1 MNIFHLNIN
10 TQTTALYSISL
21 GFALAFWPFPINN
34 VNMSKKAASNENY
47 NLSEVSEILGI
58 SKATVK
64 NWVKLGKLPCIS
76 KTPYIFSKDE
86 IQDFYS
92 KLNDSVY
99 LKSRR
104 NKTRINS
111 NYLPGSYIDS
121 SSPNYSIIKA
131 LIRDLENTQVPVR
144 DIISTYARSFCKA
157 RDIPAGVATSLLG
170 KEPSPLPISLLDEY
184 PLVFVE
190 GEDTLG
196 MLYISLRRLGEK
208 KSTGSYYTP
217 FFVVDR
223 IVHEALPETVPFG
236 AKIIDP
242 SCGTGNFLL
251 RLPDELPPKNI
262 YGSDIDPMAVAIARI
277 NLVLKYS
284 VRTSSTLDTIKQNIM
299 LQDSLKFF
307 SEGSFDYI
315 IGNPPWGY
323 VYSKDE
329 QKSLRE
335 QFVSYNG
342 TGTPESFSLFIEK
355 SLENLSDN
363 GVMSFLLPES
373 ILDVRLHTAIRS
385 LMLDKAHICSINYLG
400 EVFDKV
406 QCPCI
411 ILTLKK
417 KSSKDQVNTTKVS
430 FSKSRKSELIIE
442 KSFEAGSDRLSC
454 DSFHILCDDKDFS
467 LIKKIESVPHF
478 TLKGNAEFALGIVTG
493 SNRTLLSN
501 TPLDG
506 YEPVITGKDIEKYS
520 IAPVKRYVRFTPEKF
535 QQCAPER
542 LYRAKNKL
550 FYRFIADEPIVA
562 MDDNGRISLNSANI
576 ILPKIEGYSS
586 KYIMAV
592 LNSDIIS
599 FYYKNR
605 FRNFKVLRSCL
616 EQLPIP
622 ICSEKDRAI
631 IEELVDDK
639 DYNTINKKIESL
651 FTFPI

>member
-1 MNIFHLNIN
+1 MNKNA
-10 TQTTALYSISL
+10 AL
-21 GFALAFWPFPINN
+21 
-34 VNMSKKAASNENY
+34 NENF

-76 KTPYIFSKDE
+76 KSPYIFSKE
-86 IQDFYS
+86 KIMEVHK
-92 KLNDSVY
+92 KLDDSVY

-121 SSPNYSIIKA
+121 SSPNYPIIKS
-131 LIRDLENTQVPVR
+131 LIRNLESTQIPVW

-157 RDIPAGVATSLLG
+157 KDIPAGVACSLLG

-184 PLVFVE
+184 PLMFVE

-223 IVHEALPETVPFG
+223 IVHEALPETMPFG
-236 AKIIDP
+236 VKIIDP

-251 RLPDELPPKNI
+251 RLPDEFPPENV

-284 VRTSSTLDTIKQNIM
+284 IRTSSTLDTIKQNIM

-307 SEGSFDYI
+307 SKESFDYI

-323 VYSKDE
+323 VYPKDE
-329 QKSLRE
+329 QKVLKE
-335 QFVSYNG
+335 HFVSYNG

-355 SLENLSDN
+355 SLQMLSDN

-373 ILDVRLHTAIRS
+373 ILDVRMHAAIRS
-385 LMLDKAHICSINYLG
+385 LMLDKAQICSISYLG

-417 KSSKDQVNTTKVS
+417 KCSKNQEDTTKVS
-430 FSKSRKSELIIE
+430 FSKTVKSELIIK
-442 KSFEAGSDRLSC
+442 KSFEAASERLRPS
-454 DSFHILCDDKDFS
+454 SFHILCDDKDYS
-467 LIKKIESVPHF
+467 LIRKIESVPHF

-493 SNRTLLSN
+493 SNKTLISDM
-501 TPLDG
+501 PLPG
-506 YEPVITGKDIEKYS
+506 YEPIVTGKDIEKYS
-520 IAPVKRYVRFTPEKF
+520 ISAARRYIQFAPERF

-542 LYRAKNKL
+542 FYRAKGKL

-562 MDDNGRISLNSANI
+562 MDVDGLLSLNSANI
-576 ILPKIEGYSS
+576 MIPEIDGYSPA
-586 KYIMAV
+586 YIMAV

-622 ICSEKDRAI
+622 ECSVQDREIVEA
-631 IEELVDDK
+631 LVKNK
-639 DYNTINKKIESL
+639 DYDALNKKVRSL
-651 FTFPI
+651 FTFPV

>member
-1 MNIFHLNIN
+1 
-10 TQTTALYSISL
+10 
-21 GFALAFWPFPINN
+21 
-34 VNMSKKAASNENY
+34 MSKKAASNENY

-64 NWVKLGKLPCIS
+64 NWVKLGKLPYVS
-76 KTPYIFSKDE
+76 KTPYLFSKAE
-86 IQDFYS
+86 IQDFHRRLDNS
-92 KLNDSVY
+92 DY

-251 RLPDELPPKNI
+251 RLPDEFPPENV

-299 LQDSLKFF
+299 LQDSLNFF
-307 SEGSFDYI
+307 SKNSFDYI

-329 QKSLRE
+329 QKALS
-335 QFVSYNG
+335 QSFASYNG
-342 TGTPESFSLFIEK
+342 NGNPESFSLFIEK
-355 SLENLSDN
+355 SLNNLSDN

-373 ILDVRLHTAIRS
+373 VLDVRMHTAIRS
-385 LMLDKAHICSINYLG
+385 LMLDKARILSISYLG
-400 EVFDKV
+400 DVFDKV

-411 ILTLKK
+411 ILTLQK
-417 KSSKDQVNTTKVS
+417 KSSADPANTTKVS
-430 FSKSRKSELIIE
+430 FSKARKSELITE
-442 KSFEAGSDRLSC
+442 KTFEAASGRLSC

-467 LIKKIESVPHF
+467 FIKKIESVPHF

-493 SNRTLLSN
+493 SNKTLLSDA
-501 TPLDG
+501 PLPG

-520 IAPVKRYVRFTPEKF
+520 IAPAKRYVQFAPERF

-542 LYRAKNKL
+542 LYRARNKL

-562 MDDNGRISLNSANI
+562 MDDEGLISLNSANL
-576 ILPKIEGYSS
+576 ILPDIEGYSS
-586 KYIMAV
+586 AYIMAV
-592 LNSDIIS
+592 LNSDIMS
-599 FYYKNR
+599 FYYRNR
-605 FRNFKVLRSCL
+605 FRNFKVLRSSL

-622 ICSEKDRAI
+622 ICSVQDREI
-631 IEELVDDK
+631 VEELVKNK
-639 DYNTINKKIESL
+639 DYDALNKKIRLL
-651 FTFPI
+651 FTFPV